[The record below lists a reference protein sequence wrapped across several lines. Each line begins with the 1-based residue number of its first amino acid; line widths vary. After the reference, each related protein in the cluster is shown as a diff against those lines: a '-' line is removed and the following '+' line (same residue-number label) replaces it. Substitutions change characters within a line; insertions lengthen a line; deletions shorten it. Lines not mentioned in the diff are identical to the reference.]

1 MQKNLEKIVKGQNTI
16 ANKIIT
22 AILVVTLTF
31 ANFILLGV
39 VTGKGIISYAAENL
53 EGQNSNTQ
61 HQNVKFDAYFMKEG
75 VKTHSLTID
84 SQESTKLYFALNIKE
99 KGYLKNGS
107 IEIKNP
113 NYYITEKLEASEIM
127 QKIENNI
134 IQLKQINYGTEAIVD
149 LPIALEIEDEFL
161 LEKINQESS
170 LILKGIYVTENGEEI
185 QIEKEIKLN
194 VIWTSQNKINLTN
207 QISKYKEYKEAEK
220 VLVQEQ
226 IKLTKES
233 KGLPIDTTKIE
244 IQVPEY
250 KNTAPE
256 KIIVQANNLGLTTGE
271 EYEAITFS
279 KENWNYNESTQ
290 KLEIEVENKETEG
303 KIWAGLGEDEYTIT
317 YIYGKEAIEN
327 KQASNK
333 IESKITATI
342 TTYNGKEKQENKI
355 ESKEEKELEEEIGE
369 IITGRTKVE
378 ESSISKGKLYAN
390 TNSNNREYETI
401 YHIKQMVE
409 IPYIEE
415 TESIIIQGK
424 TEQFIDQE
432 GTKASTKIG
441 GINYTAYTKTTVDS
455 TSLEKI
461 LGQDGYIIVK
471 NSSGE
476 EIGKISKENN
486 EIVYTQKQDQIT
498 LETSKPVEEG
508 NLIINHEKIIKAD
521 LPYLKNQLLTY
532 KQLETGMQ
540 IGKSEATATVEL
552 KETETK
558 VDMTINKQVINK
570 QENIE
575 IKVELNNT
583 NETTDLYKNPK
594 FTIELPEYIEKAE
607 INKTEILF
615 EEELKIKK
623 AEVIK
628 NEDGK
633 QEIQVELA
641 GTQTRFNTI
650 PNTNGTTIIIQANLT
665 VSKTGEGKAKLQ
677 VINENAVNYSKE
689 GKQEAV
695 LNGYVTT
702 YLDITI
708 PNEGTSQNNPTAGT
722 EPETGETTNN
732 NNEQPNDSGNEEIE
746 QYLKVTIE
754 SNEYQDKVYQPES
767 EYTYSILI
775 ENTTPEDIGEELVWS
790 DEDIEKLNQL
800 NVRIEEIVK
809 NEIFTEEQDIELNN
823 LYLENIKLSKKYA
836 RGEEKEYYEILE
848 LKQNKIIEVNQQIIE
863 YQNLKGLDSLTEE
876 QTKKLNELEQILG
889 SYILALDEFNNYLEQ
904 LSVDNLTQEQ
914 EEKLDELGNKVEEEE
929 EKLKSL
935 SEEQEIR
942 LTELEKKIEDGTI
955 TNLDDTTIKN
965 IELKLNLPTYVTYQS
980 TQLLDGEGNVVRTK
994 TIEYDET
1001 NHAVILKLEEYPENF
1016 TQLYWNIK
1024 TTIGDIGEEY
1034 IKQIQSVVNLQY
1046 EQLNQKIE
1054 SKQMAN
1060 LTIGKI
1066 GIEIIKTSQ
1075 GLNEINKVSDEIIFK
1090 LQIKNIGGVNCYTTK
1105 VLFKLPEGLSFKNM
1119 YYGVEEDNK
1128 QLEENQPTITEEGI
1142 EVPISILEVG
1152 KTTYA
1157 YITTVVEETTED
1169 KELLVEAIVK
1179 YKEKQ
1184 EDVFQEEKSN
1194 WNVIVE
1200 KTESENNPNDSN
1212 DQDNPNRP
1220 GTYSISGYA
1229 WEDQNKDGIKAQ
1241 RDIGIQGIKA
1251 ILVNVNTVQTIGTIL
1266 TDENGYYRFNNVE
1279 PGEYQIIFEYSSK
1292 DYSLTEYKK
1301 TEEEEINSNAI
1312 KVENGA
1318 AITDVIKVADKNIN
1332 YINIGLVNI
1341 PVFDMSLTKRV
1352 SKITVQNA
1360 EGTKTYNFNNTELAK
1375 VEINGKYIN
1384 GSTVLVEYKIRVT
1397 NEGELAGTVE
1407 KIVDYMPKE
1416 MTFISD
1422 LNSAWVQESD
1432 GNLYNTELSKVEI
1445 NPGETKEVTLVLR
1458 KKMTEDNTGTINNRA
1473 EITEV
1478 SNLSNTE
1485 DYDSIPG
1492 NKVQGE
1498 DDISTADVIIGI
1510 KTGEI
1515 ILYTI
1520 ITIISLTILGIGI
1533 YYINKKVLK
1542 RK

>member
-1 MQKNLEKIVKGQNTI
+1 MQKNLEKMVTGRSVI
-16 ANKIIT
+16 ANKII
-22 AILVVTLTF
+22 AIMLIITLTF
-31 ANFILLGV
+31 ANVILLGV
-39 VTGKGIISYAAENL
+39 VVGKGAVSYAAENL
-53 EGQNSNTQ
+53 EGQDNNTQ

-107 IEIKNP
+107 IELKNP

-134 IQLKQINYGTEAIVD
+134 IHLKQINYGTEAIVD

-170 LILKGIYVTENGEEI
+170 LILKGTYVTENGEEV

-207 QISKYKEYKEAEK
+207 QISKYKEYKEAQK

-233 KGLPIDTTKIE
+233 KGLPIATTKIE

-279 KENWNYNESTQ
+279 KENWNYNKNTQ
-290 KLEIEVENKETEG
+290 KLEIEVENKATEG

-327 KQASNK
+327 KEASNK

-369 IITGRTKVE
+369 IITGRTKIE
-378 ESSISKGKLYAN
+378 EGSISKGKLYAN

-424 TEQFIDQE
+424 TEQFINQE

-455 TSLEKI
+455 TSLEKT

-498 LETSKPVEEG
+498 LETSKPVAEG

-540 IGKSEATATVEL
+540 IGESEATATVEL
-552 KETETK
+552 TETETK

-575 IKVELNNT
+575 IKLELNNT
-583 NETTDLYKNPK
+583 NEKTDLYKNPK

-615 EEELKIKK
+615 EEELKIKR

-633 QEIQVELA
+633 QEIQVELT
-641 GTQTRFNTI
+641 GTQTKFNTI

-689 GKQEAV
+689 GNTEAV

-708 PNEGTSQNNPTAGT
+708 PNESTSQNNTAVGT
-722 EPETGETTNN
+722 EPEGTNN
-732 NNEQPNDSGNEEIE
+732 NNTEQPNDSNNEEIE
-746 QYLKVTIE
+746 QYLKMEIV
-754 SNEYQDKVYQPES
+754 SNEDLELTQEGDTFLYR
-767 EYTYSILI
+767 ILLT
-775 ENTTPEDIGEELVWS
+775 NTTPEDLESILDWTQEDINRLNEIDEE
-790 DEDIEKLNQL
+790 IEKLELIDPFTEDELIQIQNLENEKIEIELKYSKEEQL
-800 NVRIEEIVK
+800 ELLELMLIEQKESQKLELEYFRLEQIEES
-809 NEIFTEEQDIELNN
+809 E
-823 LYLENIKLSKKYA
+823 
-836 RGEEKEYYEILE
+836 
-848 LKQNKIIEVNQQIIE
+848 
-863 YQNLKGLDSLTEE
+863 LTEE
-876 QTKKLNELEQILG
+876 QKNRMTQIEEIMESG
-889 SYILALDEFNNYLEQ
+889 KSGIL
-904 LSVDNLTQEQ
+904 T
-914 EEKLDELGNKVEEEE
+914 
-929 EKLKSL
+929 
-935 SEEQEIR
+935 EEQQQR
-942 LTELEKKIEDGTI
+942 LEELEKKLQDGTI
-955 TNLDDTTIKN
+955 TNSIDASIKS
-965 IELKLNLPTYVTYQS
+965 IQLKLNLPKELEYKQTVVS
-980 TQLLDGEGNVVRTK
+980 NELEGVNIT
-994 TIEYDET
+994 YDEI
-1001 NHAVILKLEEYPENF
+1001 NRAVIITIDKLTTQNSNELILQIDTVAQNFEEYQKEL
-1016 TQLYWNIK
+1016 QGI
-1024 TTIGDIGEEY
+1024 
-1034 IKQIQSVVNLQY
+1034 VNLSY
-1046 EQLNQKIE
+1046 EQFGNIYKI
-1054 SKQMAN
+1054 QG
-1060 LTIGKI
+1060 IGKTNTGKA
-1066 GIEIIKTSQ
+1066 GIEVIKTSD
-1075 GLNEINKVSDEIIFK
+1075 GIKEINQLGDKITFK
-1090 LQIKNIGGVNCYTTK
+1090 MQIKNIGGVVIPVVNLKAKIPEELK
-1105 VLFKLPEGLSFKNM
+1105 VESITYGNLDKNN
-1119 YYGVEEDNK
+1119 ETI
-1128 QLEENQPTITEEGI
+1128 ENYITGNDI
-1142 EVPISILEVG
+1142 EIPIDTPQIGETV
-1152 KTTYA
+1152 YA
-1157 YITTVVEETTED
+1157 YITTSVQNLKDNVEEDYITRN
-1169 KELLVEAIVK
+1169 VEATLQ
-1179 YKEKQ
+1179 YKINS
-1184 EDVFQEEKSN
+1184 EDVNNIEEKMN
-1194 WNVIVE
+1194 WEVKIA
-1200 KTESENNPNDSN
+1200 KYTENNPDNPDNSDDS
-1212 DQDNPNRP
+1212 DNPNRP

-1229 WEDQNKDGIKAQ
+1229 WEDQNKDGIKAE

-1279 PGEYQIIFEYSSK
+1279 PGEYQIIFEYNSK
-1292 DYSLTEYKK
+1292 DYGLTEYKK
-1301 TEEEEINSNAI
+1301 TKEEEINSNAI
-1312 KVENGA
+1312 KVEDGA
-1318 AITDVIKVADKNIN
+1318 AITDVIKVVDKNIY

-1360 EGTKTYNFNNTELAK
+1360 EGTKTYNFNNEELAK

-1473 EITEV
+1473 EIAEA

-1510 KTGEI
+1510 KTGEV

>member
-1 MQKNLEKIVKGQNTI
+1 MQKNLEKMVTGRSVI
-16 ANKIIT
+16 ANKII
-22 AILVVTLTF
+22 AIMLIITLTF
-31 ANFILLGV
+31 ANVILLGV
-39 VTGKGIISYAAENL
+39 VVGRGAVSYAAENL
-53 EGQNSNTQ
+53 EGQNNNTQ
-61 HQNVKFDAYFMKEG
+61 HQNVKFDAYFMNEG

-99 KGYLKNGS
+99 KGYFKNGS
-107 IEIKNP
+107 IELKNP

-134 IQLKQINYGTEAIVD
+134 IHLKQINYGTEAIVD

-170 LILKGIYVTENGEEI
+170 LILKGTYVTENGEEV

-207 QISKYKEYKEAEK
+207 QISKYKEYKEAQK

-233 KGLPIDTTKIE
+233 KGLPIATTKIE

-250 KNTAPE
+250 KNVAPE

-279 KENWNYNESTQ
+279 KENWNYNKSTQ

-327 KQASNK
+327 KEASNK

-369 IITGRTKVE
+369 IITGRTKIE

-424 TEQFIDQE
+424 TEQFINQE

-441 GINYTAYTKTTVDS
+441 GINYTAYTKTTVDP

-486 EIVYTQKQDQIT
+486 EIAYTQKQDQIT
-498 LETSKPVEEG
+498 LETSKPVAEG
-508 NLIINHEKIIKAD
+508 NLFINHEKIIKAD

-532 KQLETGMQ
+532 KQLEAGIQ
-540 IGKSEATATVEL
+540 IGESEATATVEL
-552 KETETK
+552 TETETK

-633 QEIQVELA
+633 QEIQVELT
-641 GTQTRFNTI
+641 GTQTKFNTI
-650 PNTNGTTIIIQANLT
+650 PNTKGTTIIIQANLT

-689 GKQEAV
+689 GNTEVV

-708 PNEGTSQNNPTAGT
+708 PNENSQQNNITVGTETEGTS
-722 EPETGETTNN
+722 NN
-732 NNEQPNDSGNEEIE
+732 NTEQPNDSDNEEIE
-746 QYLKVTIE
+746 QYLKMEIV
-754 SNEYQDKVYQPES
+754 SNEDLELTQEGDTFLYR
-767 EYTYSILI
+767 ILLT
-775 ENTTPEDIGEELVWS
+775 NTTPEGLDDILEWTEEDLNRS
-790 DEDIEKLNQL
+790 DEIEKEIEKLNSTDP
-800 NVRIEEIVK
+800 
-809 NEIFTEEQDIELNN
+809 FTEEELIHLQKLEIEQMEIGLKYSQEEKKELIELM
-823 LYLENIKLSKKYA
+823 LIEQ
-836 RGEEKEYYEILE
+836 KEFQKLE
-848 LKQNKIIEVNQQIIE
+848 LEYFRLEQIEE
-863 YQNLKGLDSLTEE
+863 SELTEE
-876 QTKKLNELEQILG
+876 QKNRMTQIEEIMESG
-889 SYILALDEFNNYLEQ
+889 KSGT
-904 LSVDNLTQEQ
+904 LT
-914 EEKLDELGNKVEEEE
+914 
-929 EKLKSL
+929 
-935 SEEQEIR
+935 EEQQQR
-942 LTELEKKIEDGTI
+942 LEELEKKLQDGTI
-955 TNLDDTTIKN
+955 TNSIDASINN
-965 IELKLNLPTYVTYQS
+965 IQLKLNLPKELEYKQTAVS
-980 TQLLDGEGNVVRTK
+980 NELEGVNIT
-994 TIEYDET
+994 YDEI
-1001 NHAVILKLEEYPENF
+1001 NRAVIITIDKLTTQDSNELILQIDTVAQNFEEYQKEL
-1016 TQLYWNIK
+1016 QGI
-1024 TTIGDIGEEY
+1024 
-1034 IKQIQSVVNLQY
+1034 VNLSY
-1046 EQLNQKIE
+1046 EQFGNTYKI
-1054 SKQMAN
+1054 QG
-1060 LTIGKI
+1060 IGKTNTGKA
-1066 GIEIIKTSQ
+1066 GIEVIKTSE
-1075 GLNEINKVSDEIIFK
+1075 GIKEINRLGDKITFK
-1090 LQIKNIGGVNCYTTK
+1090 MQIKNIGGVVIPVVNLKAKIPEELK
-1105 VLFKLPEGLSFKNM
+1105 VESITYGNLDKNN
-1119 YYGVEEDNK
+1119 ETI
-1128 QLEENQPTITEEGI
+1128 ENYITGNDI
-1142 EVPISILEVG
+1142 EIPIDTPQIGETV
-1152 KTTYA
+1152 YA
-1157 YITTVVEETTED
+1157 YITTSVQNLKDNVEEDYITRN
-1169 KELLVEAIVK
+1169 VEATLQ
-1179 YKEKQ
+1179 YKINS
-1184 EDVFQEEKSN
+1184 EDVNNIEEKIN
-1194 WNVIVE
+1194 WEVKIA
-1200 KTESENNPNDSN
+1200 KYTENNPDNPDNPDDS
-1212 DQDNPNRP
+1212 DNPNRP

-1229 WEDQNKDGIKAQ
+1229 WEDQNKDGIKAE
-1241 RDIGIQGIKA
+1241 RDIGVQGIKA

-1266 TDENGYYRFNNVE
+1266 TDENGYYRFNNIE
-1279 PGEYQIIFEYSSK
+1279 PGEYQIIFEYNSK
-1292 DYSLTEYKK
+1292 DYGLTEYKK
-1301 TEEEEINSNAI
+1301 TKEEEINSNAI
-1312 KVENGA
+1312 KVEDGA
-1318 AITDVIKVADKNIN
+1318 AITDVIKVLDKNIY

-1360 EGTKTYNFNNTELAK
+1360 EGTKTYNFNNEELAK

-1416 MTFISD
+1416 MTFTSD
-1422 LNSAWVQESD
+1422 LNSAWVQESN

-1445 NPGETKEVTLVLR
+1445 NPGETKEVTLVLK

-1473 EITEV
+1473 EIAEV

-1492 NKVQGE
+1492 NKIQGE

-1510 KTGEI
+1510 KTGEV

-1533 YYINKKVLK
+1533 FYINKKVLK

>member
-16 ANKIIT
+16 ANKIIA

-61 HQNVKFDAYFMKEG
+61 HPNVKFDAYFMKEG

-369 IITGRTKVE
+369 IITGRTKIE

-689 GKQEAV
+689 GNTEAV

-708 PNEGTSQNNPTAGT
+708 PNESTSQNNTAVGT
-722 EPETGETTNN
+722 EPEGTSNN
-732 NNEQPNDSGNEEIE
+732 NTEQPNDSGNEEIE

-775 ENTTPEDIGEELVWS
+775 ENTTPEDIEEELVWS

-800 NVRIEEIVK
+800 NARIEEIVK

-1075 GLNEINKVSDEIIFK
+1075 GLNEINKVSDEITFK

-1251 ILVNVNTVQTIGTIL
+1251 ILVNVNTVETIGAIL

-1279 PGEYQIIFEYSSK
+1279 PGEYQIIFEYNSK
-1292 DYSLTEYKK
+1292 DYGLTEYKK

>member
-16 ANKIIT
+16 ANKIIA

-61 HQNVKFDAYFMKEG
+61 HPNVKFDAYFMKEG

-149 LPIALEIEDEFL
+149 LPIALEIEDEVL

-279 KENWNYNESTQ
+279 KENWNYNKSTQ

-327 KQASNK
+327 KEASNK
-333 IESKITATI
+333 IESEITATI

-378 ESSISKGKLYAN
+378 ESSISKGKIYAN

-432 GTKASTKIG
+432 GAKASTKIG
-441 GINYTAYTKTTVDS
+441 GINYTAYTKTTVDP
-455 TSLEKI
+455 TSLEKT
-461 LGQDGYIIVK
+461 LGQDGYITVK
-471 NSSGE
+471 NSAGE

-486 EIVYTQKQDQIT
+486 EIIYTQKQDQIT

-558 VDMTINKQVINK
+558 VDMTINKEVIN
-570 QENIE
+570 QEENIE
-575 IKVELNNT
+575 IKLELNNSQ
-583 NETTDLYKNPK
+583 ESTDLYKNPK
-594 FTIELPEYIEKAE
+594 FNIELPEYIAEVEIEK
-607 INKTEILF
+607 TDILF

-633 QEIQVELA
+633 QEIQVELT

-650 PNTNGTTIIIQANLT
+650 PNTKGTTIIIQANLT

-677 VINENAVNYSKE
+677 VINENAVNYSKD
-689 GKQEAV
+689 GNTEAV

-708 PNEGTSQNNPTAGT
+708 PNENSQQNNITVGT
-722 EPETGETTNN
+722 EPEGTNN
-732 NNEQPNDSGNEEIE
+732 NTEQPNDSGNEEIE

-775 ENTTPEDIGEELVWS
+775 ENTTPEDVGEELVWS

-800 NVRIEEIVK
+800 NARIEEIES
-809 NEIFTEEQDIELNN
+809 NETFTEEQEIELNN

-836 RGEEKEYYEILE
+836 RGEEKEYYELLE
-848 LKQNKIIEVNQQIIE
+848 LKQSKIIEINQQIIE

-889 SYILALDEFNNYLEQ
+889 SYILALDEFNNYVEQ
-904 LSVDNLTQEQ
+904 LPEDNLTQEQ
-914 EEKLDELGNKVEEEE
+914 EEKLDELGKKVEEEE

-935 SEEQEIR
+935 SEEQE
-942 LTELEKKIEDGTI
+942 TKFAELEKKIEDGTI
-955 TNLDDTTIKN
+955 TNVDDTTIKN
-965 IELKLNLPTYVTYQS
+965 IELKLNLPTYVTYES
-980 TQLLDGEGNVVRTK
+980 TQLIDSEGNVVKTK
-994 TIEYDET
+994 TMEYDKT

-1024 TTIGDIGEEY
+1024 TTIEDIGEEY

-1046 EQLNQKIE
+1046 EQLDKKIE
-1054 SKQMAN
+1054 NKQMAN

-1075 GLNEINKVSDEIIFK
+1075 GLNETNKVSDEITFK

-1128 QLEENQPTITEEGI
+1128 QLEEKAPTITEEWM

-1169 KELLVEAIVK
+1169 KELLVEAIVQ
-1179 YKEKQ
+1179 YKEKE
-1184 EDVFQEEKSN
+1184 EDVFQEEKLN

-1251 ILVNVNTVQTIGTIL
+1251 ILVNVNTVETIGSIL

-1279 PGEYQIIFEYSSK
+1279 PGEYQIIFEYNSK
-1292 DYSLTEYKK
+1292 DYGLTEYKK

-1312 KVENGA
+1312 KVEDGA
-1318 AITDVIKVADKNIN
+1318 AITDVIKVVDKNIH

-1360 EGTKTYNFNNTELAK
+1360 EETKTYNFNNAELAK

-1416 MTFISD
+1416 MTFTSD
-1422 LNSAWVQESD
+1422 LNSAWVQESN

-1458 KKMTEDNTGTINNRA
+1458 KKMTEDNTGTINNRVEIA
-1473 EITEV
+1473 EA

-1510 KTGEI
+1510 KTGEV

>member
-16 ANKIIT
+16 ANKIIA

-61 HQNVKFDAYFMKEG
+61 HPNVKFDAYFMKEG

-279 KENWNYNESTQ
+279 KENWNYNKSTQ

-327 KQASNK
+327 KEASNK
-333 IESKITATI
+333 IESEITATI

-378 ESSISKGKLYAN
+378 ESSISKGKIYAN

-432 GTKASTKIG
+432 GAKASTKIG
-441 GINYTAYTKTTVDS
+441 GINYTAYTKTTVDP
-455 TSLEKI
+455 TSLEKT
-461 LGQDGYIIVK
+461 LGQDGYITVK
-471 NSSGE
+471 NSAGE

-486 EIVYTQKQDQIT
+486 EIIYTQKQDQIT

-558 VDMTINKQVINK
+558 VDMTINKEVIN
-570 QENIE
+570 QEENIE
-575 IKVELNNT
+575 IKLELNNSQ
-583 NETTDLYKNPK
+583 ESTDLYKNPK
-594 FTIELPEYIEKAE
+594 FNIELPEYIAEVEIEK
-607 INKTEILF
+607 TDILF

-633 QEIQVELA
+633 QEIQVELT

-650 PNTNGTTIIIQANLT
+650 PNTKGTTIIIQANLT

-677 VINENAVNYSKE
+677 VINENAVNYSKD
-689 GKQEAV
+689 GNTEAV

-708 PNEGTSQNNPTAGT
+708 PNENSQQNNITVGT
-722 EPETGETTNN
+722 EPEGTNN
-732 NNEQPNDSGNEEIE
+732 NTEQPNDSGNEEIE

-775 ENTTPEDIGEELVWS
+775 ENTTPEDVGEELVWS

-800 NVRIEEIVK
+800 NARIEEIES
-809 NEIFTEEQDIELNN
+809 NETFTEEQEIELNN

-836 RGEEKEYYEILE
+836 RGEEKEYYELLE
-848 LKQNKIIEVNQQIIE
+848 LKQSKIIEINQQIIE

-889 SYILALDEFNNYLEQ
+889 SYILALDEFNNYVEQ
-904 LSVDNLTQEQ
+904 LPEDNLTQEQ
-914 EEKLDELGNKVEEEE
+914 EEKLDELGKKVEEEE

-935 SEEQEIR
+935 SEEQE
-942 LTELEKKIEDGTI
+942 TKFAELEKKIEDGTI
-955 TNLDDTTIKN
+955 TNVDDTTIKN
-965 IELKLNLPTYVTYQS
+965 IELKLNLPTYVTYES
-980 TQLLDGEGNVVRTK
+980 TQLIDSEGNVVKTK
-994 TIEYDET
+994 TMEYDKT

-1024 TTIGDIGEEY
+1024 TTIEDIGEEY

-1046 EQLNQKIE
+1046 EQLDKKIE
-1054 SKQMAN
+1054 NKQMAN

-1075 GLNEINKVSDEIIFK
+1075 GLNETNKVSDEITFK

-1128 QLEENQPTITEEGI
+1128 QLEEKAPTITEEWM

-1169 KELLVEAIVK
+1169 KELLVEAIVQ
-1179 YKEKQ
+1179 YKEKE
-1184 EDVFQEEKSN
+1184 EDVFQEEKLN

-1251 ILVNVNTVQTIGTIL
+1251 ILVNVNTVETIGAIL

-1279 PGEYQIIFEYSSK
+1279 PGEYQIIFEYNSK
-1292 DYSLTEYKK
+1292 DYGLTEYKK

-1312 KVENGA
+1312 KVEDGA
-1318 AITDVIKVADKNIN
+1318 AITDVIKVVDKNIH

-1360 EGTKTYNFNNTELAK
+1360 EETKTYNFNNAELAK

-1416 MTFISD
+1416 MTFTSD
-1422 LNSAWVQESD
+1422 LNSAWVQESN

-1473 EITEV
+1473 EIAEA

-1510 KTGEI
+1510 KTGEV

>member
-16 ANKIIT
+16 ANKIIA

-61 HQNVKFDAYFMKEG
+61 HPNVKFDAYFMKEG

-279 KENWNYNESTQ
+279 KENWNYNKSTQ

-333 IESKITATI
+333 IESEITATI

-378 ESSISKGKLYAN
+378 ESSISKGKIYAN

-432 GTKASTKIG
+432 GAKASTKIG
-441 GINYTAYTKTTVDS
+441 GINYTAYTKTTVDP
-455 TSLEKI
+455 TSLEKT
-461 LGQDGYIIVK
+461 LGQDGYITVK
-471 NSSGE
+471 NSAGE

-486 EIVYTQKQDQIT
+486 EIIYTQKQDQIT

-558 VDMTINKQVINK
+558 VDMTINKEVIN
-570 QENIE
+570 QEENIE
-575 IKVELNNT
+575 IKLELNNSQ
-583 NETTDLYKNPK
+583 ESTDLYKNPK
-594 FTIELPEYIEKAE
+594 FNIELPEYIAEVEIEK
-607 INKTEILF
+607 TDILF

-633 QEIQVELA
+633 QEIQVELT

-650 PNTNGTTIIIQANLT
+650 PNTKGTTIIIQANLT

-677 VINENAVNYSKE
+677 VINENAVNYSKD
-689 GKQEAV
+689 GNTEAV

-708 PNEGTSQNNPTAGT
+708 PNENSQQNNITVGT
-722 EPETGETTNN
+722 EPEGTNN
-732 NNEQPNDSGNEEIE
+732 NTEQPNDSGNEEIE

-775 ENTTPEDIGEELVWS
+775 ENTTPEDVGEELVWS

-800 NVRIEEIVK
+800 NARIEEIES
-809 NEIFTEEQDIELNN
+809 NETFTEEQEIELNN

-836 RGEEKEYYEILE
+836 RGEEKEYYELLE
-848 LKQNKIIEVNQQIIE
+848 LKQSKIIEINQQIIE

-889 SYILALDEFNNYLEQ
+889 SYILALDEFNNYVEQ
-904 LSVDNLTQEQ
+904 LPEDNLTQEQ
-914 EEKLDELGNKVEEEE
+914 EEKLDELGKKVEEEE

-935 SEEQEIR
+935 SEEQE
-942 LTELEKKIEDGTI
+942 TKFAELEKKIEDGTI
-955 TNLDDTTIKN
+955 TNVDDTTIKN
-965 IELKLNLPTYVTYQS
+965 IELKLNLPTYVTYES
-980 TQLLDGEGNVVRTK
+980 TQLIDSEGNVVKTK
-994 TIEYDET
+994 TMEYDKT

-1024 TTIGDIGEEY
+1024 TTIEDIGEEY

-1046 EQLNQKIE
+1046 EQLDKKIE
-1054 SKQMAN
+1054 NKQMAN

-1075 GLNEINKVSDEIIFK
+1075 GLNETNKVSDEITFK

-1128 QLEENQPTITEEGI
+1128 QLEEKAPTITEEWM

-1169 KELLVEAIVK
+1169 KELLVEAIVQ
-1179 YKEKQ
+1179 YKEKE
-1184 EDVFQEEKSN
+1184 EDVFQEEKLN

-1251 ILVNVNTVQTIGTIL
+1251 ILVNVNTVETIGAIL

-1279 PGEYQIIFEYSSK
+1279 PGEYQIIFEYNSK
-1292 DYSLTEYKK
+1292 DYGLTEYKK

-1312 KVENGA
+1312 KVEDGA
-1318 AITDVIKVADKNIN
+1318 AITDVIKVVDKNIH

-1360 EGTKTYNFNNTELAK
+1360 EETKTYNFNNAELAK

-1416 MTFISD
+1416 MTFTSD
-1422 LNSAWVQESD
+1422 LNSAWVQESN

-1473 EITEV
+1473 EIAEA

-1510 KTGEI
+1510 KTGEV

>member
-16 ANKIIT
+16 ANKIIA

-61 HQNVKFDAYFMKEG
+61 HPNVKFDAYFMKEG

-279 KENWNYNESTQ
+279 KENWNYNKSTQ

-327 KQASNK
+327 KEASNK
-333 IESKITATI
+333 IESEITATI

-378 ESSISKGKLYAN
+378 ESSISKGKIYAN

-432 GTKASTKIG
+432 GAKASTKIG
-441 GINYTAYTKTTVDS
+441 GINYTAYTKTTVDP
-455 TSLEKI
+455 TSLEKT
-461 LGQDGYIIVK
+461 LGQDGYITVK
-471 NSSGE
+471 NSAGE

-486 EIVYTQKQDQIT
+486 EIIYTQKQDQIT

-558 VDMTINKQVINK
+558 VDMTINKEVIN
-570 QENIE
+570 QEENIE
-575 IKVELNNT
+575 IKLELNNSQ
-583 NETTDLYKNPK
+583 ESTDLYKNPK
-594 FTIELPEYIEKAE
+594 FNIELPEYIAEVEIEK
-607 INKTEILF
+607 TDILF

-633 QEIQVELA
+633 QEIQVELT

-650 PNTNGTTIIIQANLT
+650 PNTKGTTIIIQANLT

-677 VINENAVNYSKE
+677 VINENAVNYSKD
-689 GKQEAV
+689 GNTEAV

-708 PNEGTSQNNPTAGT
+708 PNENSQQNNITVGT
-722 EPETGETTNN
+722 EPEGTNN
-732 NNEQPNDSGNEEIE
+732 NTEQPNDSGNEEIE

-775 ENTTPEDIGEELVWS
+775 ENTTPEDVGEELVWS
-790 DEDIEKLNQL
+790 DEDIEKINQL
-800 NVRIEEIVK
+800 NARIEEIES
-809 NEIFTEEQDIELNN
+809 NETFTEEQEIELNN

-836 RGEEKEYYEILE
+836 RGEEKEYYELLE
-848 LKQNKIIEVNQQIIE
+848 LKQSKIIEINQQIIE

-889 SYILALDEFNNYLEQ
+889 SYILALDEFNNYVEQ
-904 LSVDNLTQEQ
+904 LPEDNLTQEQ
-914 EEKLDELGNKVEEEE
+914 EEKLDELGKKVEEEE

-935 SEEQEIR
+935 SEEQE
-942 LTELEKKIEDGTI
+942 TKFAELEKKIEDGTI
-955 TNLDDTTIKN
+955 TNVDDTTIKN
-965 IELKLNLPTYVTYQS
+965 IELKLNLPTYVTYES
-980 TQLLDGEGNVVRTK
+980 TQLIDSEGNVVKTK
-994 TIEYDET
+994 TMEYDKT

-1024 TTIGDIGEEY
+1024 TTIEDIGEEY

-1046 EQLNQKIE
+1046 EQLDKKIE
-1054 SKQMAN
+1054 NKQMAN

-1075 GLNEINKVSDEIIFK
+1075 GLNETNKVSDEITFK

-1128 QLEENQPTITEEGI
+1128 QLEEKAPTITEEWM

-1169 KELLVEAIVK
+1169 KELLVEAIVQ
-1179 YKEKQ
+1179 YKEKE
-1184 EDVFQEEKSN
+1184 EDVFQEEKLN

-1251 ILVNVNTVQTIGTIL
+1251 ILVNVNTVETIGAIL

-1279 PGEYQIIFEYSSK
+1279 PGEYQIIFEYNSK
-1292 DYSLTEYKK
+1292 DYGLTEYKK

-1312 KVENGA
+1312 KVEDGA
-1318 AITDVIKVADKNIN
+1318 AITDVIKVVDKNIH

-1360 EGTKTYNFNNTELAK
+1360 EETKTYNFNNAELAK

-1416 MTFISD
+1416 MTFTSD
-1422 LNSAWVQESD
+1422 LNSAWVQESN

-1473 EITEV
+1473 EIAEA

-1510 KTGEI
+1510 KTGEV

>member
-16 ANKIIT
+16 ANKIIA

-61 HQNVKFDAYFMKEG
+61 HPNVKFDAYFMKEG

-279 KENWNYNESTQ
+279 KENWNYNKSTQ

-327 KQASNK
+327 KEASNK
-333 IESKITATI
+333 IESEITATI

-378 ESSISKGKLYAN
+378 ESSISKGKIYAN

-432 GTKASTKIG
+432 GAKASTKIG
-441 GINYTAYTKTTVDS
+441 GINYTAYTKTTVDP
-455 TSLEKI
+455 TSLEKT
-461 LGQDGYIIVK
+461 LGQDGYITVK
-471 NSSGE
+471 NSAGE

-486 EIVYTQKQDQIT
+486 EIIYTQKQDQIT

-558 VDMTINKQVINK
+558 VDMTINKEVIN
-570 QENIE
+570 QEENIE
-575 IKVELNNT
+575 IKLELNNSQ
-583 NETTDLYKNPK
+583 ESTDLYKNPK
-594 FTIELPEYIEKAE
+594 FNIELPEYIAEVEIEK
-607 INKTEILF
+607 TDILF

-708 PNEGTSQNNPTAGT
+708 PNESTSQNNTAVGT
-722 EPETGETTNN
+722 ESEGTSNN
-732 NNEQPNDSGNEEIE
+732 NTEQPNDSNNEEIE

-775 ENTTPEDIGEELVWS
+775 ENTTPEDVGEELVWS

-800 NVRIEEIVK
+800 NARIEEIES
-809 NEIFTEEQDIELNN
+809 NETFTEEQEIELNN

-836 RGEEKEYYEILE
+836 RGEEKEYYELLE
-848 LKQNKIIEVNQQIIE
+848 LKQSKIIEINQQITE

-876 QTKKLNELEQILG
+876 QSQKLNELEQILG
-889 SYILALDEFNNYLEQ
+889 SYILALDEFNNYVEQ
-904 LSVDNLTQEQ
+904 LPEDNLTQEQ
-914 EEKLDELGNKVEEEE
+914 EEKLDELGKKVEEEE

-935 SEEQEIR
+935 SEEQE
-942 LTELEKKIEDGTI
+942 TKFAELEKKIEDGTI
-955 TNLDDTTIKN
+955 TNVDDTTIKN
-965 IELKLNLPTYVTYQS
+965 IELKLNLPTYVTYES
-980 TQLLDGEGNVVRTK
+980 TQLIDSEGNVVRTK
-994 TIEYDET
+994 TMEYDKT
-1001 NHAVILKLEEYPENF
+1001 NHAVILKLEEYPENL

-1024 TTIGDIGEEY
+1024 TTIEDIGEEY

-1046 EQLNQKIE
+1046 EQLDKKIE
-1054 SKQMAN
+1054 NKQMAN

-1075 GLNEINKVSDEIIFK
+1075 GLNETNKVSDEITFK

-1128 QLEENQPTITEEGI
+1128 QLEEKAPTITEEWM

-1169 KELLVEAIVK
+1169 KELLVEAIVQ
-1179 YKEKQ
+1179 YKEKE
-1184 EDVFQEEKSN
+1184 EDVFQEEKLN

-1251 ILVNVNTVQTIGTIL
+1251 ILVNVNTVETIGTIL

-1279 PGEYQIIFEYSSK
+1279 PGEYQIIFEYNSK
-1292 DYSLTEYKK
+1292 DYGLTEYKK

-1312 KVENGA
+1312 KVEDGA
-1318 AITDVIKVADKNIN
+1318 AITDVIKVVDKNIY

-1360 EGTKTYNFNNTELAK
+1360 EGTKTYNFNNAELAK

-1473 EITEV
+1473 EIAEA

-1510 KTGEI
+1510 KTGEV